1 MKRLFQCVGR
11 RRSTGSRPAD
21 PAADINTD
29 STVATSQTQVRDP
42 LPDRDESGPMFA
54 VSHTP
59 PAAVDASGREEEA
72 AESAGDTADCTP
84 ATVSAVDVTLD
95 QAETVGPETTSARQA
110 RHDCQLHHYR
120 TPSLC
125 HRPFTSPSLSYSIP
139 LSSTFH
145 FSISLV

>member
-21 PAADINTD
+21 PAADNINTD
-29 STVATSQTQVRDP
+29 STVATSQVRDP

-95 QAETVGPETTSARQA
+95 EAETAR
-110 RHDCQLHHYR
+110 LS
-120 TPSLC
+120 TP
-125 HRPFTSPSLSYSIP
+125 PLSYTIP